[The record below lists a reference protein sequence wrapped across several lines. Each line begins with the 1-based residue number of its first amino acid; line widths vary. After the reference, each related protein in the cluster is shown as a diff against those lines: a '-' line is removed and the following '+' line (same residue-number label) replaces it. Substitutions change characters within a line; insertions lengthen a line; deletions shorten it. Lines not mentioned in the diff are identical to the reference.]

1 MCANTLLYIHQRLEG
16 FCSRPD
22 MYLDINEVDS
32 GNNSREMDPLRNAEK
47 KKKCG
52 CSVQKLRHV
61 EVDCPSLAWEFTSS

>member
-47 KKKCG
+47 NYITQCPFIMLFKKL
-52 CSVQKLRHV
+52 SKLGK
-61 EVDCPSLAWEFTSS
+61 DMS